1 MGVPTGGG
9 NEPTGVVEE
18 AEGPYEEGAYP
29 GKDEL
34 DWKVVSVPLAIRD
47 ASSNTDGVAL
57 QARSV
62 HVQRL
67 SDGTYWGC

>member
-1 MGVPTGGG
+1 MGVPTGEG

-18 AEGPYEEGAYP
+18 AEGPYEEGAYS

-34 DWKVVSVPLAIRD
+34 DWKVVLVPLAIRD

-67 SDGTYWGC
+67 

>member
-18 AEGPYEEGAYP
+18 VEGPYEEGAYP

-34 DWKVVSVPLAIRD
+34 DWKVVSAPLAIRD
-47 ASSNTDGVAL
+47 SSSNTDGVAL
-57 QARSV
+57 
-62 HVQRL
+62 
-67 SDGTYWGC
+67 

>member
-9 NEPTGVVEE
+9 NEPTGVGEE

-47 ASSNTDGVAL
+47 SSSNTDGVAL
-57 QARSV
+57 
-62 HVQRL
+62 
-67 SDGTYWGC
+67 